1 MPYPFG
7 VTRIIGGLA
16 GSLHLTAPAKSTRPT
31 ADRIRE
37 SIFNRLEN
45 WEVIEGARVLD
56 LFAGTGALGL
66 EALSR
71 GAASLVLVDSNK
83 AAAQVCRSNL
93 DLVGKALLK
102 QNAEFD
108 GNVIA
113 QDAKAYAHQ
122 VGERAAGFESA
133 EFDLVFIDPPYDVTN
148 HELEAILSYLKPALH
163 EEFTVLVER
172 SSRTDEPV
180 WPAGYKLESRKDYG
194 DTSVFWL
201 VEAD

>member
-1 MPYPFG
+1 

>member
-1 MPYPFG
+1 M
-7 VTRIIGGLA
+7 TRIIGGLA

-102 QNAEFD
+102 QHAEFD

-113 QDAKAYAHQ
+113 QDAKAFAHHA
-122 VGERAAGFESA
+122 GERAAGFESA

-148 HELEAILSYLKPALH
+148 QELEAILGYLQPALH

-172 SSRTDEPV
+172 SSRTDEPA

-201 VEAD
+201 VETD

>member
-1 MPYPFG
+1 M
-7 VTRIIGGLA
+7 TRIIGGLA

-83 AAAQVCRSNL
+83 SAAQVCRSNL

-102 QNAEFD
+102 QHAEFD

-113 QDAKAYAHQ
+113 QDAKAYAHHA
-122 VGERAAGFESA
+122 GERAAGFESA

-148 HELEAILSYLKPALH
+148 QELEAILGYLKPALH

-172 SSRTDEPV
+172 SSRTDEPS
-180 WPAGYKLESRKDYG
+180 WPAGFKLESRKDYG

-201 VEAD
+201 VEAE

>member
-1 MPYPFG
+1 M
-7 VTRIIGGLA
+7 TRIIGGLA
-16 GSLHLTAPAKSTRPT
+16 GSLHLTAPANSTRPT

-102 QNAEFD
+102 QHAEFD

-113 QDAKAYAHQ
+113 QDAKAFAHHA
-122 VGERAAGFESA
+122 GERAAGFESA

-148 HELEAILSYLKPALH
+148 QELEAILGYLQPALH

-172 SSRTDEPV
+172 SSRTDEPA

-201 VEAD
+201 VETD

>member
-1 MPYPFG
+1 

-102 QNAEFD
+102 QHAEFD

-113 QDAKAYAHQ
+113 QDAKAFAHHA
-122 VGERAAGFESA
+122 GERAAGFESA

-148 HELEAILSYLKPALH
+148 QELEAILGYLQPALH

-172 SSRTDEPV
+172 SSRTDEPA

-201 VEAD
+201 VETD

>member
-1 MPYPFG
+1 M
-7 VTRIIGGLA
+7 TRIIGGLA